1 MKKNI
6 ERIILLI
13 LLLGTMT
20 IIFGFSSQDGK
31 ESGNISKKIT
41 EQIVK
46 RIPQIQEKE
55 QEEKEIIINRIEKV
69 IRKIAHFSIY
79 TVVGILVMA
88 FISTYQI
95 KEKNR
100 IIISTIIGIIYA
112 CSDEIHQ
119 SLVPGRSPMITD
131 VMIDTMGVV
140 LGILLVM
147 LGKVII
153 KNFQKKIYRN
163 GLKNHFFFI
172 KYKSA

>member
-88 FISTYQI
+88 LISTYQI

-119 SLVPGRSPMITD
+119 SFVPGRSPMITD
-131 VMIDTMGVV
+131 VMIDTMGVI
-140 LGILLVM
+140 LGILLITTIK
-147 LGKVII
+147 LII
-153 KNFQKKIYRN
+153 QKYQEK
-163 GLKNHFFFI
+163 LK
-172 KYKSA
+172 KMV